1 MPDAGRVITGS
12 ARSIRLAAP
21 GEGTRPFSDKVKQA
35 LFASLEAT
43 LDDPWSGDL
52 LDLFAGSGAG
62 GIEALSRG
70 AARAVLVDDD
80 AHAARTIAEN
90 LRRTRC
96 AGGIVVRR
104 DAIRFLEAGSDAAG
118 DGHGPFAIVLADP
131 PYAQPAL
138 LVAALERLG
147 DARLGWLRDDAVVVA
162 KHFWR
167 DQPPEQAGRL
177 RRVRIRRF
185 GETALSDYV
194 VGTAEEAHP

>member
-70 AARAVLVDDD
+70 AARAVLVEDD

-131 PYAQPAL
+131 AHRRLSVRARE
-138 LVAALERLG
+138 VASGMIGVSGGILPGHESFGAELR
-147 DARLGWLRDDAVVVA
+147 DGWLRRVGAGDAV
-162 KHFWR
+162 
-167 DQPPEQAGRL
+167 AG
-177 RRVRIRRF
+177 
-185 GETALSDYV
+185 
-194 VGTAEEAHP
+194 EELDA